1 MCAKLFHPK
10 MIPWLMMMFWNGRFC
25 VIAKRPI
32 AKLRTTPRHKRS
44 NQRFLRESRTLK
56 NVCEVIPSE
65 DDPLADDDVLE
76 RALLRHCQ
84 TADSQI
90 EDNTKTQTVLVLN
103 TP

>member
-1 MCAKLFHPK
+1 MNK
-10 MIPWLMMMFWNGRFC
+10 N
-25 VIAKRPI
+25 
-32 AKLRTTPRHKRS
+32 